1 MTTQTTAPQPAA
13 GSTAPRRRGEAPWR
27 TVMVREMMVKLT
39 DKSYVIGTLVTLL
52 LVIGSAGISA
62 LMANRGD
69 HTDLVATSPQAQ
81 SFADGLATAVHAA
94 DDKDEVSVH
103 RAADVAAAEQM
114 LRAGDADAL
123 LEQVDGRWRLV
134 FKDSV
139 DDGLVASVNAVLN
152 QQVLEQAAKSGGT
165 SVAELNQ
172 ASTVQTRQLDG
183 DSQRGG
189 LGKVIGLVFAVL
201 FFMSALTFGM
211 QIAQSVIEEKQS
223 RIVEILVAAIPV
235 RQLLAGKVL
244 GNTVLALAQMALM
257 VGAGLVGAS
266 FVPQLKAFLPEL
278 VQASGWYL
286 LLFLASFMALA
297 CVWAAAGAMATRNED
312 LQQTSSPLIYLLM
325 IAYGAGFMASGVWK
339 VVLSYV
345 PIISGILMPTR
356 IIEGTAHWWDGVI
369 ALLVNI
375 AFAAVT
381 VLLGE
386 RIYRRALLR
395 TQGRLSY
402 REALKLKA

>member
-1 MTTQTTAPQPAA
+1 MSSQTTAPTPER
-13 GSTAPRRRGEAPWR
+13 PPGEAPWR
-27 TVMVREMMVKLT
+27 TVMVREMVVKLT
-39 DKSYVIGTLVTLL
+39 DKAYVIGTLVTLL

-69 HTDLVATSPQAQ
+69 HTDLAATPQAQ
-81 SFADGLATAVHAA
+81 AFAGQLSTAVHAA
-94 DDKDEVSVH
+94 NDKDTLTVH
-103 RAADVAAAEQM
+103 PAADITTAEAM
-114 LRAGDADAL
+114 LRDGDADAV
-123 LEQVDGRWRLV
+123 LERTGGGWQLV
-134 FKDSV
+134 FSNSV
-139 DDGLVASVNAVLN
+139 DNGLVAGVNTVLR
-152 QQVLEQAAKSGGT
+152 QQVLQQAAQAGGT
-165 SVAELNQ
+165 SVDQLTRD
-172 ASTVQTRQLDG
+172 STVHTRQLEG
-183 DSQRGG
+183 DSDRGV
-189 LGKVIGLVFAVL
+189 LGRLIGLVFAVL

-235 RQLLAGKVL
+235 RQLLAGKVA
-244 GNTVLALAQMALM
+244 GNTVLALAQMGLM

-266 FVPQLKAFLPEL
+266 FVPMLKAYLPDL
-278 VQASGWYL
+278 VRASGWYL
-286 LLFLASFMALA
+286 VLFLASFMALA
-297 CVWAAAGAMATRNED
+297 CIWAAAGAMATRNED

-325 IAYGAGFMASGVWK
+325 IAYGAGFLATGAWK

-356 IIEGTAHWWDGVI
+356 IIEGTAHWWDGLI
-369 ALLVNI
+369 ALVVNI

-381 VLLGE
+381 VLVGE

>member
-1 MTTQTTAPQPAA
+1 MSSQTTAPTPER
-13 GSTAPRRRGEAPWR
+13 PPGEAPWR
-27 TVMVREMMVKLT
+27 TVMVREMVVKLT
-39 DKSYVIGTLVTLL
+39 DKAYVIGTLVTLL

-69 HTDLVATSPQAQ
+69 HTDLAATPQAQ
-81 SFADGLATAVHAA
+81 AFAGQLSTAVHAA
-94 DDKDEVSVH
+94 NDKDTLTVH
-103 RAADVAAAEQM
+103 PAADITTAEAM
-114 LRAGDADAL
+114 LRDGDADAV
-123 LEQVDGRWRLV
+123 LERTGGGWQLV
-134 FKDSV
+134 FSNSV
-139 DDGLVASVNAVLN
+139 DDGLVAGVNTVLR
-152 QQVLEQAAKSGGT
+152 QQVLQQAAQAGGT
-165 SVAELNQ
+165 SVDQLTRD
-172 ASTVQTRQLDG
+172 STVHTRQLEG
-183 DSQRGG
+183 DSDRGV
-189 LGKVIGLVFAVL
+189 LGRLIGLVFAVL

-235 RQLLAGKVL
+235 RQLLAGKVA
-244 GNTVLALAQMALM
+244 GNTVLALAQMGLM

-266 FVPQLKAFLPEL
+266 FVPMLKAYLPDL
-278 VQASGWYL
+278 VRASGWYL
-286 LLFLASFMALA
+286 VLFLASFMALA
-297 CVWAAAGAMATRNED
+297 CIWAAAGAMATRNED

-325 IAYGAGFMASGVWK
+325 IAYGAGFLATGAWK

-356 IIEGTAHWWDGVI
+356 IIEGTAHWWDGLI
-369 ALLVNI
+369 ALVVNI

-381 VLLGE
+381 VLVGE

>member
-1 MTTQTTAPQPAA
+1 MSSQTTAPTPER
-13 GSTAPRRRGEAPWR
+13 PPGEAPWR
-27 TVMVREMMVKLT
+27 TVMVREMVVKLT
-39 DKSYVIGTLVTLL
+39 DKAYVIGTLVTLL

-69 HTDLVATSPQAQ
+69 HTDLAATPQAQ
-81 SFADGLATAVHAA
+81 AFAGQLSTAVHAA
-94 DDKDEVSVH
+94 NDKGTLTVH
-103 RAADVAAAEQM
+103 PAADITTAEAM
-114 LRAGDADAL
+114 LRDGDADAV
-123 LEQVDGRWRLV
+123 LERTGGGWQLV
-134 FKDSV
+134 FSNSV
-139 DDGLVASVNAVLN
+139 DDGLVAGVNTVLR
-152 QQVLEQAAKSGGT
+152 QQVLQQAAQAGGT
-165 SVAELNQ
+165 SVDQLTRD
-172 ASTVQTRQLDG
+172 STVHTRQLEG
-183 DSQRGG
+183 DSDRGV
-189 LGKVIGLVFAVL
+189 LGRLIGLVFAVL

-235 RQLLAGKVL
+235 RQLLAGKVA
-244 GNTVLALAQMALM
+244 GNTVLALAQMGLM

-266 FVPQLKAFLPEL
+266 FVPMLKAYLPDL
-278 VQASGWYL
+278 VRASGWYL
-286 LLFLASFMALA
+286 VLFLASFMALA
-297 CVWAAAGAMATRNED
+297 CIWAAAGAMATRNED

-325 IAYGAGFMASGVWK
+325 IAYGAGFLATGAWK

-356 IIEGTAHWWDGVI
+356 IIEGTAHWWDGLI
-369 ALLVNI
+369 ALVVNI
-375 AFAAVT
+375 AFGAVT
-381 VLLGE
+381 VLVGE